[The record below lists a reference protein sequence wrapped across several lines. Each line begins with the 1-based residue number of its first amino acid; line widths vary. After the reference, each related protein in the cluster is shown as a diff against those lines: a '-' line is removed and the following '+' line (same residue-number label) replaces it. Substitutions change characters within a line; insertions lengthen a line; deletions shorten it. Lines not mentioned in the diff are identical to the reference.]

1 MNTSRRGF
9 IRGLA
14 GASALMRAVPFCSG
28 GFAVG
33 AVTTFNPA
41 FAGGKHPEAPVPKEY
56 ASLQKAIDRV
66 TPKEFAAY
74 LKGGGV
80 WEPGSAQATVFSRL
94 DAAFD
99 KVLDEVRKTRVA
111 DRPAIWFVYNLG
123 FVVKTKSACFT
134 LDLSHRKAREI
145 APLVDFAL
153 VTHAHADHYTKAY
166 CEAVDG
172 AGKVVV
178 SNFMDNA
185 GVKDPQMRGFVK
197 RPGPREFRLKDVEI
211 RATFTDHSPRLPA
224 DFTSPFEIRIGDF
237 TIFGSGDCCN
247 VEKLNPTRRPDLWL
261 VHPYCGMRTAD
272 GVRRFHPVR
281 TVIGHLNELSHI
293 SGKNRW
299 TWGNG
304 FKAKADAEAA
314 GGEAIVPLW
323 GDRIM

>member
-1 MNTSRRGF
+1 MGISRRSF
-9 IRGLA
+9 IGGL
-14 GASALMRAVPFCSG
+14 G
-28 GFAVG
+28 AVG
-33 AVTTFNPA
+33 AAAAFDPA
-41 FAGGKHPEAPVPKEY
+41 FAGGKHPEAPVPSEY
-56 ASLQKAIDRV
+56 ARLQQAIDRV

-74 LKGGGV
+74 LQGGGP
-80 WEPGSAQATVFSRL
+80 WTPGSAQAAVFGRL
-94 DAAFD
+94 DTAFD
-99 KVLDEVRKTRVA
+99 KVLKEVRETAVA
-111 DRPAIWFVYNLG
+111 GRPAIWFVYNLG

-134 LDLSHRKAREI
+134 IDLSHRKAREI

-153 VTHAHADHYTKAY
+153 ITHAHADHYTDAY
-166 CEAVDG
+166 CQAVDG

-185 GVKDPQMRGFVK
+185 GVEDPRARGFVR
-197 RPGPREFRLKDVEI
+197 RPEPREFRLKDVEI
-211 RATFTDHSPRLPA
+211 RVTFTDHSPRLPA

-237 TIFGSGDCCN
+237 TIFDSGDCCN

-293 SGKNRW
+293 RDRNRW

-314 GGEAIVPLW
+314 GSEAVVPLW